1 MSGARKTVVRES
13 TAGEIGS
20 SPATLSQGQLSSRS
34 LEEPCGV
41 KQVTA
46 RLLPFL
52 GLYRPQTAEDT
63 VM

>member
-1 MSGARKTVVRES
+1 MVRES

-20 SPATLSQGQLSSRS
+20 SPATPPQGQLSSRS

-46 RLLPFL
+46 RLLLFL
-52 GLYRPQTAEDT
+52 GLYWPQVADDT